1 MAGSEDLEQ
10 GLIREVEA
18 LVGNRLSTQQ
28 EELLRVQSQISE
40 TLAGLAERMT
50 ADSDDELAVVL
61 SEYVR
66 RAREQGQREA
76 AQASAPARETSDMAI
91 LKAAVEDIDH
101 QRSQADIL
109 NTLVNR
115 AASFAPRVAFFVVK
129 NERATGWRARGLEGT
144 VGDDA
149 VREISL
155 PLAADT
161 VLGRV
166 HSSRETWSGAPGANA
181 EDHELTAKLGDEP
194 PQRMVAVPLMAREKC
209 VAVLYADSAG
219 LEGEAINL
227 EALETLVRITGM
239 AVELLTTKRP
249 APSSPAPAAAAP
261 PAHPPRATE
270 TPRREAASGDAP
282 AAKQTTPS
290 LVAADALPADDAATP
305 RDAAGKPSS
314 NATTPERA
322 SDETPRPAP
331 PAEFR
336 AAPET
341 VDAAAPTIEATA
353 AEAAPFET
361 ADGTAGSA
369 APEISAEAREERGIV
384 PVVDSDATVL
394 TPAPARTDAPLGARR
409 RFGQADSELP
419 VEVNEEEKRYHQDAR
434 RFARLLV
441 SEIKLYNET
450 KVREGRDAGDIYGRL
465 REDID
470 RSRQMYDKRV
480 HPAVAPR
487 YDYFHH
493 ELVNTLAEGDTA
505 RLGADYPGAAVS
517 A

>member
-10 GLIREVEA
+10 GLIRDVEG

-28 EELLRVQSQISE
+28 EEILRVQSQISE

-50 ADSDDELAVVL
+50 ADPDGEIAVIL
-61 SEYVR
+61 SEYLR

-76 AQASAPARETSDMAI
+76 SQASAPARETSDMAI

-115 AASFAPRVAFFVVK
+115 AASFAPRVAFFVIK

-144 VGDDA
+144 VGDDS

-155 PLAADT
+155 PLSADT

-181 EDHELTAKLGDEP
+181 DDHELTTKLGDEP

-227 EALETLVRITGM
+227 EALETLVRVTGM

-249 APSSPAPAAAAP
+249 APSSASAATAAAAAP
-261 PAHPPRATE
+261 APAPEDAAPP
-270 TPRREAASGDAP
+270 REAAVDAPREAAGDDTPAAKETTPNIVMDAP
-282 AAKQTTPS
+282 AAE
-290 LVAADALPADDAATP
+290 TP
-305 RDAAGKPSS
+305 RDDASAGEAVAAV
-314 NATTPERA
+314 PERV
-322 SDETPRPAP
+322 SDDAMRPTP
-331 PAEFR
+331 PAEFGATPEAAAEV
-336 AAPET
+336 AAPI
-341 VDAAAPTIEATA
+341 V
-353 AEAAPFET
+353 EAAPVE
-361 ADGTAGSA
+361 ADDDSPAPDLSA
-369 APEISAEAREERGIV
+369 AAREERGIV
-384 PVVDSDATVL
+384 PVVASEAGQT
-394 TPAPARTDAPLGARR
+394 ASPARADAPPGERR
-409 RFGQADSELP
+409 RYGADAELP
-419 VEVNEEEKRYHQDAR
+419 VEVNDEERRYHQDAR

-441 SEIKLYNET
+441 SEIKLYNEA

-465 REDID
+465 RDDID

-480 HPAVAPR
+480 HPSVSPR

-493 ELVNTLAEGDTA
+493 ELVGTLAEGDAA
-505 RLGADYPGAAVS
+505 RLGADYPGAAVP

>member
-1 MAGSEDLEQ
+1 
-10 GLIREVEA
+10 
-18 LVGNRLSTQQ
+18 
-28 EELLRVQSQISE
+28 
-40 TLAGLAERMT
+40 
-50 ADSDDELAVVL
+50 
-61 SEYVR
+61 
-66 RAREQGQREA
+66 
-76 AQASAPARETSDMAI
+76 MAI

-115 AASFAPRVAFFVVK
+115 AASFAPRVAFFVIK

-144 VGDDA
+144 VGDDS

-155 PLAADT
+155 PLSADT

-181 EDHELTAKLGDEP
+181 DDHELTTKLGGEP

-227 EALETLVRITGM
+227 EALETLVRVTGM

-249 APSSPAPAAAAP
+249 APSSASASAAAPAPA
-261 PAHPPRATE
+261 
-270 TPRREAASGDAP
+270 
-282 AAKQTTPS
+282 Q
-290 LVAADALPADDAATP
+290 DAATP
-305 RDAAGKPSS
+305 REATVDAPREAAGGDDTPAAKE
-314 NATTPERA
+314 TTPSIVMDA
-322 SDETPRPAP
+322 TPAETPRDDASAGEAVAAVPERVFDDATRP
-331 PAEFR
+331 TSPAEFR
-336 AAPET
+336 ATPE
-341 VDAAAPTIEATA
+341 AAE
-353 AEAAPFET
+353 EAAPIV
-361 ADGTAGSA
+361 GA
-369 APEISAEAREERGIV
+369 APVEADDDSPAPDLAAEAREERGIV
-384 PVVDSDATVL
+384 PVVASEAGQT
-394 TPAPARTDAPLGARR
+394 ASPARTDVPLGERR
-409 RFGQADSELP
+409 RYGADAELP
-419 VEVNEEEKRYHQDAR
+419 VEVNDEERRYHQDAR

-480 HPAVAPR
+480 HPSVAPR

-493 ELVNTLAEGDTA
+493 ELVSTLAEGDTA